1 MSTPAKLNLMRC
13 LCSKF
18 PIIGVFLSFLLQTSA
33 TAISGD
39 RIVEAWLDGNSEG
52 VLLALQEV
60 EIPESKGKGPH
71 LPDIL
76 LLNSAVLHLYL
87 DKPQKA
93 QEILGPLLKAWPNW
107 IEALRLDARVQAAL
121 HPTKSLNAY
130 LTLFEHSKSFG
141 PDYFN
146 AAPHFMKAGNLDM
159 GLEYYEKAVKEDKDL
174 YYGWLGLGDAQL
186 ASGDS
191 DDAQKSWQEA
201 FEIHRGS
208 DVAYRLNRKYWGTE
222 EIQNLAP
229 DKPRPET
236 QLPSNASPTLRPGEV
251 LRYKVKYLMFHL
263 GTLVVENLGRMKHQD
278 IWVHRIR
285 FTVKSAGLGSLLHI
299 DSEFESWIAEKG
311 VYTLR
316 QRNLQ
321 SDSASGDG
329 ASQFEMNLKKGVCL
343 IRTINGPYINFKE
356 ILLPSRPQDG
366 VSVFQLAR
374 EMARRRENASSLTM
388 VDGAWKGTTFTAG
401 KESTLRWNGQK
412 RKVIRVDAYAHYK
425 GPGGLSGRI
434 RGWFSDDERAI
445 PYKSKMKILLGSVVF
460 RLQSDSVL
468 DPPSP

>member
-1 MSTPAKLNLMRC
+1 MLGIFFL
-13 LCSKF
+13 F
-18 PIIGVFLSFLLQTSA
+18 IGPISA
-33 TAISGD
+33 HAAAEDKIMHF
-39 RIVEAWLDGNSEG
+39 WLDGNTDE
-52 VLLALQEV
+52 VLKALQVPHEA
-60 EIPESKGKGPH
+60 KNKQKGPP
-71 LPDIL
+71 LEDIL
-76 LLNSAVLHLYL
+76 LLNQAVVFLYL
-87 DKPQKA
+87 NKPQDA
-93 QEILGPLLKAWPNW
+93 QKILGPLLEAWPSW
-107 IEALRLDARVQAAL
+107 IEALRLDVRVQVAL
-121 HPTKSLNAY
+121 DPSKSLGAY
-130 LTLFEHSKSFG
+130 QTLLNHSKSLG
-141 PDYFN
+141 LDYFS
-146 AAPHFMKAGNLDM
+146 AAPHFMRAGNLEL
-159 GLEYYEKAVKEDKDL
+159 GLEYYEEAVKEDKHL
-174 YYGWLGLGDAQL
+174 YYAWLGLGDAQITT
-186 ASGDS
+186 GDS
-191 DDAQKSWQEA
+191 DEAQKSWQEA
-201 FEIHRGS
+201 FDIHRGS
-208 DVAYRLNRKYWGTE
+208 DVAYRLNRQYWGNE

-236 QLPSNASPTLRPGEV
+236 QYPSNASPTLRPGEV
-251 LRYKVKYLMFHL
+251 LRYKVKYMMFNL
-263 GTLVVENLGRMKHQD
+263 GTLVVENLGRFRHQE

-311 VYTLR
+311 VFTLM

-329 ASQFEMNLKKGVCL
+329 ASQFEMNFKKGVCM
-343 IRTINGPYINFKE
+343 IRTIKGQYLNFE
-356 ILLPSRPQDG
+356 EVLLPSRPQDG
-366 VSVFQLAR
+366 VSVFQMAR
-374 EMARRRENASSLTM
+374 EMARRRENASALTM

-460 RLQSDSVL
+460 RLQSDSIL